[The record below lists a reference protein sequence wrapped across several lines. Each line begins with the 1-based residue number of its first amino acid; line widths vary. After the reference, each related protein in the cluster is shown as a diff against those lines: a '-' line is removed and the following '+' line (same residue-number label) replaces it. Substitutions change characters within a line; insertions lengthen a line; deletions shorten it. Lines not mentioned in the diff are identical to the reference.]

1 MTMSAYNRANYH
13 AERKQALDKW
23 AAHIMALV
31 TKPKAAKAG
40 AKPDAKLGENRRVI
54 IGPFAP
60 SYAKIF
66 LSGGVLA
73 TANMV
78 RTFAKGGTR

>member
-1 MTMSAYNRANYH
+1 MTMSTYNRANYH
-13 AERKQALDKW
+13 AEREQALDEW
-23 AAHIMALV
+23 AAHIMALMRE
-31 TKPKAAKAG
+31 T
-40 AKPDAKLGENRRVI
+40 GENRRAI

-73 TANMV
+73 TANIV
-78 RTFAKGGTR
+78 RAFAKGGTR